1 MASYVETFKSKL
13 DWAMPF
19 QRTGDFPIDR
29 TDLFSSYDDIIA
41 YAKKDGSDTRKLGGT
56 AFVGQLVINYGPGP
70 STPPV
75 EGEGDPTPG
84 KDEVA
89 AYVITAVGA
98 SPSVMKLAQSSSTGD
113 YATDIANLQAAV
125 SAIQED
131 IVEINGKL
139 VVATTT
145 TDGLMAAAD
154 KVKLNGI
161 AAGAQANVIEA
172 VQLNGSD
179 LEIVAKKVNIDLS
192 NYATKQDLTAIP
204 KFAIAVVEELPTQD
218 ISETTVY
225 LKLQEGAAAAG
236 QDKYD
241 EFIYVND
248 AWECLGN
255 LDVDLS
261 QYSTTAQ
268 MNEAIAAAVAGLA
281 SQTWVTEQL
290 GKYTTTEN
298 LTALLAAKADKTTV
312 SALDTK
318 VTGIDGRVTAVE
330 GKADTNASDIAAI
343 KTDLTD
349 NYVKKTDKIANAA
362 NADTASKVAHALTFG
377 GETYDGSA
385 AKEITAESIG
395 ALTEDDIGTMTVK
408 VGEVTVGTTDGGAS
422 ATVNIQGSGSNVHVS
437 GDTSGNVTIAV
448 DAVVDTVR
456 PIQVNQVSVLD
467 ANTKTALNFTND
479 DMIKARNEGASVS
492 FYLGDGTVTGTKLK
506 SNTVVTD
513 KLADNAITTAKI
525 GAGQVTDEKVATMNA
540 TKLFLNEGDT
550 LIFDCGTEVE
560 A

>member
-70 STPPV
+70 HEEDSAGV
-75 EGEGDPTPG
+75 
-84 KDEVA
+84 DEVA

-98 SPSVMKLAQSSSTGD
+98 SPAVMKLAQSSSTGD

-125 SAIQED
+125 S
-131 IVEINGKL
+131 
-139 VVATTT
+139 VVATTST
-145 TDGLMAAAD
+145 AGLMAAAD
-154 KVKLNGI
+154 KAKLDGI

-179 LEIVAKKVNIDLS
+179 LQIVAKKVNIDLS

-204 KFAIAVVEELPTQD
+204 KFAIEVVEELPTQD

-248 AWECLGN
+248 AWECLGS

-268 MNEAIAAAVAGLA
+268 MNEAIAAAVDGLA
-281 SQTWVTEQL
+281 SETWVTEQL
-290 GKYTTTEN
+290 DKYTTTES
-298 LTALLAAKADKTTV
+298 LTTLLAAKADKTTV
-312 SALDTK
+312 TALDTK
-318 VTGIDGRVTAVE
+318 VTDIDDRVTAVE

-343 KTDLTD
+343 ETDLTD

-362 NADTASKVAHALTFG
+362 NADVAAKVAHALTFG

-408 VGEVTVGTTDGGAS
+408 VGEVTVGTTAEGAS

-467 ANTKTALNFTND
+467 ANTKTAVNFTND
-479 DMIKARNEGASVS
+479 DMIKARNEGANVS
-492 FYLGDGTVTGTKLK
+492 FYLGDGTVTGTKLSSK
-506 SNTVVTD
+506 TIVTD
-513 KLADNAITTAKI
+513 KLADNAVTTAKI

-560 A
+560 DEQA

>member
-56 AFVGQLVINYGPGP
+56 AFVGQLVVNYGPGP
-70 STPPV
+70 H
-75 EGEGDPTPG
+75 EAEEAG

-89 AYVITAVGA
+89 AYVITAVGSA
-98 SPSVMKLAQSSSTGD
+98 PAVMKLAQSSSTGD
-113 YATDIANLQAAV
+113 YATDIANLQAAM
-125 SAIQED
+125 SAVQED

-204 KFAIAVVEELPTQD
+204 KFAIEVVEELPTQD

-248 AWECLGN
+248 A
-255 LDVDLS
+255 
-261 QYSTTAQ
+261 
-268 MNEAIAAAVAGLA
+268 
-281 SQTWVTEQL
+281 
-290 GKYTTTEN
+290 
-298 LTALLAAKADKTTV
+298 
-312 SALDTK
+312 
-318 VTGIDGRVTAVE
+318 
-330 GKADTNASDIAAI
+330 
-343 KTDLTD
+343 
-349 NYVKKTDKIANAA
+349 
-362 NADTASKVAHALTFG
+362 
-377 GETYDGSA
+377 
-385 AKEITAESIG
+385 
-395 ALTEDDIGTMTVK
+395 
-408 VGEVTVGTTDGGAS
+408 
-422 ATVNIQGSGSNVHVS
+422 
-437 GDTSGNVTIAV
+437 
-448 DAVVDTVR
+448 
-456 PIQVNQVSVLD
+456 
-467 ANTKTALNFTND
+467 
-479 DMIKARNEGASVS
+479 
-492 FYLGDGTVTGTKLK
+492 
-506 SNTVVTD
+506 
-513 KLADNAITTAKI
+513 
-525 GAGQVTDEKVATMNA
+525 
-540 TKLFLNEGDT
+540 
-550 LIFDCGTEVE
+550 
-560 A
+560 

>member
-70 STPPV
+70 HEEDSAGV
-75 EGEGDPTPG
+75 
-84 KDEVA
+84 DEVA
-89 AYVITAVGA
+89 AYVITAVGT
-98 SPSVMKLAQSSSTGD
+98 SPAVMKLAQSSSTGD

-139 VVATTT
+139 VVATTST
-145 TDGLMAAAD
+145 AGLMAAAD
-154 KVKLNGI
+154 KAKLDGI

-179 LEIVAKKVNIDLS
+179 LQIVAKKVNIDLS

-204 KFAIAVVEELPTQD
+204 KFAIEVVEELPTQD

-248 AWECLGN
+248 AWECLGS

-268 MNEAIAAAVAGLA
+268 MNKAIATAVDGLASQDWVTTQLGGYATTEALTSGLAGKADTTTVTNLDTRVGAAESAIDAVEAAVAEKVDADDVTAAIAAAEIQA
-281 SQTWVTEQL
+281 SQVK
-290 GKYTTTEN
+290 GK
-298 LTALLAAKADKTTV
+298 V
-312 SALDTK
+312 
-318 VTGIDGRVTAVE
+318 
-330 GKADTNASDIAAI
+330 
-343 KTDLTD
+343 
-349 NYVKKTDKIANAA
+349 ANAA
-362 NADTASKVAHALTFG
+362 AADTASKVANALTFG

-385 AKEITAESIG
+385 PKEITAESIG

-408 VGEVTVGTTDGGAS
+408 VGEVTVGTTAGGAS

-467 ANTKTALNFTND
+467 ANTKTAVNFTND
-479 DMIKARNEGASVS
+479 DMIKARNEGANVS
-492 FYLGDGTVTGTKLK
+492 FYLGDGTVTGAKLSSK
-506 SNTVVTD
+506 TVVTD
-513 KLADNAITTAKI
+513 KLADNAITTIKI
-525 GAGQVTDEKVATMNA
+525 GAGQVTDEKVATVNA

-560 A
+560 EEQP

>member
-70 STPPV
+70 HEEDNAGV
-75 EGEGDPTPG
+75 
-84 KDEVA
+84 DEVA
-89 AYVITAVGA
+89 AYVITAVGT
-98 SPSVMKLAQSSSTGD
+98 SPAVMKLAQSSSTGD

-139 VVATTT
+139 VVATTST
-145 TDGLMAAAD
+145 AGLMAAAD
-154 KVKLNGI
+154 KAKLDGI

-179 LEIVAKKVNIDLS
+179 LQIIAKKVNIDLS

-204 KFAIAVVEELPTQD
+204 KFAIEVVEELPTQD

-248 AWECLGN
+248 AWECLGS

-268 MNEAIAAAVAGLA
+268 MNEAIAAAIDGLA
-281 SQTWVTEQL
+281 SQDWVTTQL
-290 GKYTTTEN
+290 GGYATTEA
-298 LTALLAAKADKTTV
+298 LTSGLA
-312 SALDTK
+312 
-318 VTGIDGRVTAVE
+318 
-330 GKADTNASDIAAI
+330 GKADTTTVTNLDTRVGAAESAIDAVEAAVAEKVDADDVTAAIAAAEI
-343 KTDLTD
+343 QASQ
-349 NYVKKTDKIANAA
+349 VKGKVANAA
-362 NADTASKVAHALTFG
+362 AADTASKVANALTFG

-408 VGEVTVGTTDGGAS
+408 VGEVTVGTTVGGAS

-467 ANTKTALNFTND
+467 ANTKTAVNFTND
-479 DMIKARNEGASVS
+479 DMIKARNEGANIS
-492 FYLGDGTVTGTKLK
+492 FYLGDGTVTGAKLSSK
-506 SNTVVTD
+506 TVVTD
-513 KLADNAITTAKI
+513 KLADNAITTIKI
-525 GAGQVTDEKVATMNA
+525 GAGQVTDEKVATVNA

-560 A
+560 EEQP